1 MSELAILK
9 ADRPVISVVVLCYN
23 LDRYIRQCLE
33 SVLSQEVDV
42 SFEVVVGDDGSID
55 NSVDVIESIRAKYPD
70 IITLVAHEHNVGYS
84 RNLADVMAHVS
95 GEYVATIDGDDLMLP
110 GKLARQFEFLETQRE
125 FGMVVHRMR
134 TVDAVTGEPVNF
146 PLARTKPV
154 VFDAEYLIEH
164 GPFFFNSSV
173 MFRGALRRRHAV
185 DLELKVVADVANL
198 VQCLHGS
205 RAAYLDQDLGVY
217 RVNPKGFTS
226 TVIRNPARHETNISD
241 LMYTCN
247 MAEALGM
254 KPEIVD
260 RGRAGILLRS
270 AILYLENGFYDQFE
284 HCIQKSAEFAEL
296 GVKQQTLYA
305 MRHRPKTLR
314 SLYVFA
320 KKVAGRSAART

>member
-23 LDRYIRQCLE
+23 LDQYIRQCLE

-146 PLARTKPV
+146 PLARTKPA

-226 TVIRNPARHETNISD
+226 TVIRNPARHEINISD

-296 GVKQQTLYA
+296 GVKQQALYA

-314 SLYVFA
+314 SLYLFV
-320 KKVAGRSAART
+320 KQVAGRSAART

>member
-1 MSELAILK
+1 MSEIAIRK
-9 ADRPVISVVVLCYN
+9 ADQPIISVVVLCYN
-23 LDRYIRQCLE
+23 LERYIGQCLE
-33 SVLSQEVDV
+33 SVLSQEIDV
-42 SFEVVVGDDGSID
+42 PFEIIVGDDGSVD
-55 NSVDVIESIRAKYPD
+55 KSVDVIESIRAKYRNV
-70 IITLVAHEHNVGYS
+70 ITLVTHEHNIGYS
-84 RNLADVMAHVS
+84 RNLADVMAHAS
-95 GEYVATIDGDDLMLP
+95 GEYIATIDGDDLMLP

-134 TVDAVTGEPVNF
+134 TVDAVTGEPVIF
-146 PLARTKPV
+146 PLARMKPV

-164 GPFFFNSSV
+164 GPFFFTSSV

-217 RVNPKGFTS
+217 RVNPQGFTS
-226 TVIRNPARHETNISD
+226 TVIRNPARHQTNISD
-241 LMYTCN
+241 LMHTCN

-260 RGRAGILLRS
+260 RGRAGVLLRS

-284 HCIQKSAEFAEL
+284 HCIQKSAEFADV
-296 GVKQQTLYA
+296 GVKQQILYT
-305 MRHRPKTLR
+305 MRHRPKILR
-314 SLYVFA
+314 SLYAFA
-320 KKVAGRSAART
+320 KQVAGRSAVRA